1 VEVFFPNPVVTE
13 DETSQRGQAIFPVT
27 FSPQSADIPFTF
39 IVETFDL
46 TPPDARG

>member
-1 VEVFFPNPVVTE
+1 MFFASSVEIT
-13 DETSQRGQAIFPVT
+13 DESRGFGILLVT
-27 FSPQSADIPFTF
+27 FSPQRADIPFTF